1 MNSLRVPLL
10 TRPRVPGQRH
20 GVVLLVAAALLLT
33 LAACAHNSFVVN
45 AQRVLTVA
53 PSVYDGGMTFAEQN
67 KAKLSTETLLVFE
80 RIRVQFPPAY
90 RTFDAA
96 LAAYIAS
103 GKTDPAAVNAA
114 KREVDS
120 LVANI
125 CVLVMLNGGPD
136 LGRDYKVK

>member
-20 GVVLLVAAALLLT
+20 GVVLLVAAALLLS
-33 LAACAHNSFVVN
+33 ACAHNSFVVN
-45 AQRVLTVA
+45 AQRALTVA
-53 PSVYDGGMTFAEQN
+53 PSIYDSGITFAEQN
-67 KAKLSTETLLVFE
+67 KAKLSPETLLVFE

-90 RTFDAA
+90 RAFDAA
-96 LAAYIAS
+96 LATYIAS
-103 GKTDPAAVNAA
+103 GKTDPAAVSAA